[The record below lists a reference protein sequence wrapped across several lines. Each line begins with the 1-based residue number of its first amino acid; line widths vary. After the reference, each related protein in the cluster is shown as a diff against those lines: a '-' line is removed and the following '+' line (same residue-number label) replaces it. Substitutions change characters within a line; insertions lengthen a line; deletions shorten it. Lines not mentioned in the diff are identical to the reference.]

1 VGRCAALLAGLL
13 VACAAPP
20 AGAGTV
26 TDGQVVYVA
35 NAGDGTV
42 TRLDGAT
49 GRALGAPVPAGQGP
63 GGLVPGR
70 DSTLLVLGIGAAARG
85 TLTYVARAGS
95 TWVARPLA
103 LEPDAS
109 AVAVAGDGQYAAAAL
124 STIWAPGATPAQRA
138 CRLTLVDLRTGTVG
152 RRWPV
157 CRPGE
162 EPAGLAMDADAG
174 GPVAYVAL
182 RARPDE
188 RHEDRSAGQG
198 RIVAVDLATGLP
210 MAEAPVVGKPGAL
223 VMAAAWGGTGRR
235 LYTVQ
240 SPPDTPD
247 CAGNEWCS
255 TSPAG
260 GWRLIGW
267 DPATLVPEE
276 DYPLPFPPLWL
287 SISPDGQHG
296 YMFAPEFA
304 PSNGDAAV
312 LVQIDLRSRALHPLA
327 RFARPSLGPMVV
339 VGRRFYVPLPDQQA
353 VWVLDPHGRVQ
364 QTIRVGQAPIGLAVS
379 APAEPGTTE
388 QEAG

>member
-1 VGRCAALLAGLL
+1 LLAVLL
-13 VACAAPP
+13 VACAAPR
-20 AGAGTV
+20 AAAGTV

-42 TRLDGAT
+42 TRLDSAT
-49 GRALGAPVPAGQGP
+49 GRALGVPVPAGQGP
-63 GGLVPGR
+63 GWLVPGR

-109 AVAVAGDGQYAAAAL
+109 AVAVAGNGQYTAAVVFTL
-124 STIWAPGATPAQRA
+124 RGPGATPAQRA
-138 CRLTLVDLRTGTVG
+138 CRLALVDLRTGTVG

-157 CRPGE
+157 CRPGD
-162 EPAGLAMDADAG
+162 EPTGLAMDTDAG

-188 RHEDRSAGQG
+188 RHEDRGAGQG
-198 RIVAVDLATGLP
+198 RIVAVDLTSGLP
-210 MAEAPVVGKPGAL
+210 VAETPLAGEPGAL
-223 VMAAAWGGTGRR
+223 VLAAAPGSTGRR

-240 SPPDTPD
+240 SPPDTPE

-255 TSPAG
+255 ASQAN
-260 GWRLIGW
+260 GWRLIGR
-267 DPATLVPEE
+267 DPATLVPEV

-287 SISPDGQHG
+287 TISPDGRHG
-296 YMFAPEFA
+296 YVFAPEFA
-304 PSNGDAAV
+304 SGYGDAAV
-312 LVQIDLRSRALHPLA
+312 LVQIDLRSGALRPLA
-327 RFARPSLGPMVV
+327 RFARPSLGPIVV
-339 VGRRFYVPLPDQQA
+339 VGRRLYVPLPDQQA

-379 APAEPGTTE
+379 APIGSADPVELR
-388 QEAG
+388 ARW